1 MSLTLFDRASAKTR
15 LLLVVT
21 AVPLLLML
29 MLASG
34 CYFIVG
40 PSERAYMVRLG
51 QVTTTV
57 PFGSGFYLKW
67 PVIDHVDHLKVA
79 KDTIQTPDTTF
90 FTKDTQ
96 SVTMALG
103 VTFDVPDAAVY
114 SLLYQTGAA
123 GNRDFDS
130 NIIKIVL
137 DRVRSV
143 VSKYSI
149 SDVAGPEREQ
159 VMAIVKQVV
168 SSEMA
173 EVFQIHVVDVQIPVF
188 KPSEVYMH
196 GVEQA
201 VQIRNA
207 QLQAQL
213 ERDKA
218 RTEAETLQVRTTAQ
232 ANAQIEQARGQK
244 EAAIHGAEADA
255 ARTRLNGEAQAAA
268 LLAQAQATAKAIELK
283 GKADAAA
290 IAAKIEAAGGS
301 DPYVRQLQAEAM
313 QNWKGEVPQMTL
325 GSSGMSSVVPIMQI
339 PVPPPK

>member
-15 LLLVVT
+15 LLLVAT

-40 PSERAYMVRLG
+40 PSERAYVVRLG

-67 PVIDHVDHLKVA
+67 PVIDHIDHLKVA

-114 SLLYQTGAA
+114 NLLYQTGAA

-159 VMAIVKQVV
+159 VMA
-168 SSEMA
+168 
-173 EVFQIHVVDVQIPVF
+173 
-188 KPSEVYMH
+188 
-196 GVEQA
+196 
-201 VQIRNA
+201 
-207 QLQAQL
+207 
-213 ERDKA
+213 
-218 RTEAETLQVRTTAQ
+218 
-232 ANAQIEQARGQK
+232 
-244 EAAIHGAEADA
+244 
-255 ARTRLNGEAQAAA
+255 
-268 LLAQAQATAKAIELK
+268 LK

-313 QNWKGEVPQMTL
+313 QNWKGDVPQMTL
-325 GSSGMSSVVPIMQI
+325 GSGGMSSVVPIMQI